1 LSDLDQHMEELKL
14 RNIESSKV
22 VESCIKEQESL
33 IEEKTKLISLIKEQE
48 KNDINLQ
55 KFREENRLLD
65 ENIQALLNF
74 KKNLE
79 NNFSDKQI
87 EYSYNISEVAKL
99 IEHFNGICTNL
110 NLIPSTSNQAK
121 GRNYRIMLNKKP
133 PQANP
138 DIKKEL
144 KPLLKQ
150 TITEFKE
157 ITNKSNTKLMKINN
171 EFDQVNEECRSL
183 GRILE
188 QINIQKDQIENQEKN
203 LRQSLHIKIQEQ
215 QSKIEKL
222 KNHQETKNQP
232 IDEKS
237 TVNYWENQL
246 KDLNQ
251 EYKTTKEEIEKKE
264 KELYE
269 QAFNTLTR
277 FSYFF
282 LKIQE
287 QTWKT

>member
-251 EYKTTKEEIEKKE
+251 EYKTTKEEIEKK
-264 KELYE
+264 KKNYT
-269 QAFNTLTR
+269 NKPLTH
-277 FSYFF
+277 
-282 LKIQE
+282 
-287 QTWKT
+287 